1 MFKVGINKIHWKCC
15 NLQNR
20 LQVYKILDFSNF
32 QVNGALKYTCKLP
45 SFSYY
50 YQNASNF

>member
-1 MFKVGINKIHWKCC
+1 MFRVSINRIHWKCH

-20 LQVYKILDFSNF
+20 LQVHEILDFSYF
-32 QVNGALKYTCKLP
+32 QVNGALKCTCKLP